1 MRRKSFDD
9 ISFGSVSAL
18 AMCCVCNFRAVKM
31 FHLSAISR
39 QDVPSFGGGSCV
51 CVCCV
56 FNFRAVKIDVPSFG
70 SFSSRCSIFRQGKL
84 CMCVL
89 RVLCVQLSCC
99 QDVPSFGGGSWM
111 VLCVANLSEAAV
123 LFSVY

>member
-1 MRRKSFDD
+1 MKGKFSTVYSPRRMRRKSFDD

-56 FNFRAVKIDVPSFG
+56 CCACNFRAVKMFHLLAGEVG
-70 SFSSRCSIFRQGKL
+70 WY
-84 CMCVL
+84 CV
-89 RVLCVQLSCC
+89 
-99 QDVPSFGGGSWM
+99 
-111 VLCVANLSEAAV
+111 
-123 LFSVY
+123 

>member
-31 FHLSAISR
+31 FHLSAASR
-39 QDVPSFGGGSCV
+39 
-51 CVCCV
+51 
-56 FNFRAVKIDVPSFG
+56 
-70 SFSSRCSIFRQGKL
+70 
-84 CMCVL
+84 
-89 RVLCVQLSCC
+89 